1 MVSRYN
7 KPSKRD
13 NNTWAPVTSF
23 RVIAPSWGVMC
34 LGNLMC
40 NLKNSIMAL
49 AAPAK
54 VQQSLFPDHVHV
66 GDELVIEF
74 GECVNDLR
82 ISTFTPVQL
91 SSIEKLDT
99 FILQNSGKEH
109 ASLYLNAESLYA
121 DPRWDNIRLL
131 AKEVAKEMGWPITT
145 PKKDTH
151 NVVSGT

>member
-1 MVSRYN
+1 
-7 KPSKRD
+7 
-13 NNTWAPVTSF
+13 
-23 RVIAPSWGVMC
+23 
-34 LGNLMC
+34 MC
-40 NLKNSIMAL
+40 NFKKSIMAL
-49 AAPAK
+49 AAPAN
-54 VQQSLFPDHVHV
+54 VQESLFPDHVHV

-74 GECVNDLR
+74 GECINDLK
-82 ISTFTPVQL
+82 ISNFTPVQL

-109 ASLYLNAESLYA
+109 ASLYLNAESLHA

-131 AKEVAKEMGWPITT
+131 AKEVVKEMGWPLTT